1 MARWFDLT
9 PEETAET
16 LGSDLYAGL
25 TAAEAKR
32 RTRRWG
38 FNRIFPIPE
47 GNFTTYLRQIT
58 LNPLSVLL
66 LLTAVLSAFFG
77 NAAVSLTLI
86 LLLGIGYASLIFV
99 YNKAQRIFAG
109 MSKFSLPY
117 AKVIRDGRMFILRQE
132 QLVPGDVIL
141 LFAGDIVPADA
152 RLIEDQDLYLL
163 ESGITDAKGAVRKNA
178 AFYDYRN
185 LEPHQQVNMVFA
197 STIVARGRGRAIV
210 CLTGEETLVCRT
222 HKNRPAV
229 RYDKLTLFDQLQKIS
244 HYASLLSILLVFL
257 LTLLNLVTHRWE
269 VLGGFLTLLALSV
282 SALSEFYTAFAR
294 ILVASGIFGAVKQ
307 QNKVTKGALIKNA
320 DKLSDLAGITTLLIP
335 PECLVSER
343 DMRLSSLMAGG
354 TFYDFDPQT
363 EESLCQ
369 NLLRYGVLST
379 GIYGT
384 DRLVALGETG
394 ATTFSF
400 EEDAILK
407 AGSRSGIWSARLD
420 EAYSLIEHRRRED
433 TPEGLPVC
441 DLTLTRHSGQYIL
454 IARGD
459 VRQILTLCSHYT
471 DAAGLPRSLSSVRRQ
486 QILTDAGQLMRGGR
500 QITAIAT
507 TLTAARGLASLGD
520 LTGQLTFEGLLS
532 FDQPLLPG
540 CAKTVR
546 KLKDAGL
553 RIILLCPEESERGY
567 YLAEALGILD
577 DRTQAVT
584 AGEIREMGDDLFLAN
599 FTGYTLYQGLSVTM
613 RRTVMK
619 LWKDKGERVLYMG
632 RELAEITLIREAD
645 VGATQALTLSGKG
658 LRSLA
663 SPSGA
668 KIPVHFSQS
677 SDGALN
683 GCDALRFVSDVVL
696 SMVDRDGSG
705 GLNAL
710 TTAICSAR
718 HIFRG
723 LKRMF
728 VYLTASLTARL
739 LLTLIGFAFG
749 GLWLSPVQLLFW
761 GMIVDLAA
769 ILTLALDRPTDHL
782 ARRSASRRQSA
793 KDHPARKRYQ
803 RNLFLLSVAVGGTLA
818 VSQLALWALS
828 LLWQSTAAQRSSL
841 LFLSTLP
848 AMIVLLVETGRHTG
862 RRTPG
867 VSVGKMFIAALVL
880 ICAFICLCFV
890 FPVLGSPFGIV
901 ALPLTLAPLLLIPGL
916 VILLLGEGLHRFLG
930 DLN

>member
-9 PEETAET
+9 PDEAAEA

-32 RTRRWG
+32 RTREQG

-47 GNFTTYLRQIT
+47 GNFFTYLRQIT
-58 LNPLSVLL
+58 FNPLSVLL
-66 LLTAVLSAFFG
+66 LLAAILTAFFA
-77 NAAVSLTLI
+77 NPAVSVTLI
-86 LLLGIGYASLIFV
+86 LLLAIGYASTIFV
-99 YNKAQRIFAG
+99 YNKAQQIFAG

-117 AKVIRDGRMFILRQE
+117 AKVIREGRMFILRQE
-132 QLVPGDVIL
+132 QLVPGDIIIL
-141 LFAGDIVPADA
+141 SAGDIVPADA
-152 RLIEDQDLYLL
+152 RLIEENDLYLL

-185 LEPHQQVNMVFA
+185 LEPHQQINMVFA

-210 CLTGEETLVCRT
+210 CRTGEETLVYCT
-222 HKNRPAV
+222 HQNRPAV
-229 RYDKLTLFDQLQKIS
+229 RYDKLALFDRLQKIS
-244 HYASLLSILLVFL
+244 HVASILSILLVFL
-257 LTLLNLVTHRWE
+257 LTLLNLVVHRWE
-269 VLGGFLTLLALSV
+269 VLDGFLTFLALSV

-294 ILVASGIFGAVKQ
+294 ILVASGIFGAVSQ
-307 QNKVTKGALIKNA
+307 QKKVTKGALIKNA
-320 DKLSDLAGITTLLIP
+320 DKLADLAGVTTLLIP
-335 PECLVSER
+335 PECLVDER
-343 DMRLSSLMAGG
+343 DMKLCALMTGG
-354 TFYDFDPQT
+354 TFYDFDPKT
-363 EESLCQ
+363 EEALCK

-384 DRLVALGETG
+384 DRLIALGEVG
-394 ATTFSF
+394 ANTFTF

-407 AGSRSGIWSARLD
+407 AGHSSGIWSAKLD
-420 EAYSLIEHRRRED
+420 EAYQLIEHRRRED

-441 DLTLTRHSGQYIL
+441 DLTLTHHSGQYVL

-459 VRQILTLCSHYT
+459 VRQILALCSHYT
-471 DAAGLPRSLSSVRRQ
+471 DALGQPRSLSMVRKQ
-486 QILTDAGQLMRGGR
+486 QILTDAGQRMRGGK

-520 LTGQLTFEGLLS
+520 LSGQLTFEGLLT

-546 KLKDAGL
+546 KLREAGL
-553 RIILLCPEESERGY
+553 RVILLCPEESERGY
-567 YLAEALGILD
+567 YLSESLGILD
-577 DRTQAVT
+577 DRTQAIT
-584 AGEIREMGDDLFLAN
+584 AAEIRQMGDERFLET
-599 FTGYTLYQGLSVTM
+599 FTGYTLYQGLSISM

-619 LWKDKGERVLYMG
+619 LWKDKGERVLYIG

-696 SMVDRDGSG
+696 SMVDQDGSG

-710 TTAICSAR
+710 TSAICSAR

-723 LKRMF
+723 LRRMF

-761 GMIVDLAA
+761 GMIVDLSA
-769 ILTLALDRPTDHL
+769 ILTLALDRPSDFL
-782 ARRSASRRQSA
+782 ARKAAPRRIFASDPST
-793 KDHPARKRYQ
+793 KERYH
-803 RNLFLLSVAVGGTLA
+803 RNLFGLSAGVGGVLA
-818 VSQLALWALS
+818 ISQLALLLLS
-828 LLWQSTAAQRSSL
+828 MLSPIGTAGRSAL

-848 AMIVLLVETGRHTG
+848 AMVVLVFETGRHTG
-862 RRTPG
+862 HRTPG
-867 VSVGKMFIAALVL
+867 IAVSRMFVVVLAL
-880 ICAFICLCFV
+880 ICTFLALCFAL
-890 FPVLGSPFGIV
+890 PALGAPFGIV
-901 ALPLTLAPLLLIPGL
+901 AIPLWILPLSFLPALVLLLL
-916 VILLLGEGLHRFLG
+916 CEALHRLLG
-930 DLN
+930 DLD